1 MNRLA
6 LGLLALCSALALA
19 IAGLV
24 AFDRQSAEAGS
35 GCAQGHFNIALWGD
49 CGGPMA
55 GAIALLTY
63 ILFVLLFPTV
73 IVLAIAL
80 VRWSELL
87 WRRVRRGVQRTRALR
102 NRIGDADES
111 G

>member
-1 MNRLA
+1 VNRLA
-6 LGLLALCSALALA
+6 LGLLAVSSALALA

-24 AFDRQSAEAGS
+24 AFDRQSAEAS
-35 GCAQGHFNIALWGD
+35 ARCTQGRFNIALWGD

-55 GAIALLTY
+55 GAIVLLTY
-63 ILFVLLFPTV
+63 ILFVLLAPTMT
-73 IVLAIAL
+73 VLAIAL
-80 VRWSELL
+80 VRWSGLL
-87 WRRVRRGVQRTRALR
+87 GRRVRRGVQRTRALR